1 MQEDI
6 GVVMSRGIQVE
17 EFKIQRMRKP
27 SYGMPVAG
35 VVSGKSPSYG
45 SPSQSGAHVRV
56 LEDVLVVVVIDKIV
70 LDGLS
75 FLNYLHNFLLRP
87 RSLFLEIRSFSR
99 K

>member
-27 SYGMPVAG
+27 SYGMPVAS

-70 LDGLS
+70 TRDRVVDQQRNDGQ
-75 FLNYLHNFLLRP
+75 HEAKDEP
-87 RSLFLEIRSFSR
+87 
-99 K
+99 